1 MISDLPGFWRGFRI
15 GAACGVIVGGI
26 AFCTPARAAPFAA
39 VTGSDGST
47 VTLRSDKGP
56 CVGDAMLALWQSADA
71 TRSVPGCWVMGQHE
85 GQPVV
90 LVSYLDGDRG
100 LIPAARLVKVRA
112 S

>member
-1 MISDLPGFWRGFRI
+1 MIFDTRPGFWRGVLF
-15 GAACGVIVGGI
+15 GAVAMWLATCSG
-26 AFCTPARAAPFAA
+26 PARAEPFATVKA
-39 VTGSDGST
+39 SDGST

-100 LIPAARLVKVRA
+100 LIPASRLVKVRA